1 LLLGRRQSVSR
12 RIRAVLFATLAA
24 FAPAVIWY
32 TLARWNIID
41 WPKASGPVGVGLG
54 LFGGLIVL
62 FEMALAPR
70 KWFRGWRGGATRV
83 WMRWHVWLGLLCIPV
98 IVIHSGFA
106 LGGWLSAVTMVLF
119 LFVIASGVGGLLLQ
133 QWLPKKLFD
142 DIPNE
147 TVASQVH
154 VAIQPH
160 RDEARQL
167 AESLR
172 SQYLNDFYRETLDPF
187 LTDGPRSGSIL
198 NSAAE
203 SVRIFARLRAA
214 VPAEIEPAV
223 ERFEHF
229 ARFRRQWDRQVRI
242 TWWLHSWLVIHLPL
256 SVAMTG
262 FMIGHAILAM
272 RWY

>member
-1 LLLGRRQSVSR
+1 MLLGRRQSVSR
-12 RIRAVLFATLAA
+12 RVRAVLFATLAA
-24 FAPAVIWY
+24 IAPAAIWY
-32 TLARWNIID
+32 ALARWDFVD
-41 WPKASGPVGVGLG
+41 WPKASGPLGVALG

-62 FEMALAPR
+62 FEMAIAPR
-70 KWFRGWRGGATRV
+70 KWFRGWRLGATRV
-83 WMRWHVWLGLLCIPV
+83 WMRWHVWVGLLCLPV

-106 LGGWLSAVTMVLF
+106 FGGWLSAVTMVLF
-119 LFVIASGVGGLLLQ
+119 LLVIASGIWGLILQ

-154 VAIQPH
+154 IAIQPH

-167 AESLR
+167 SESLDSR
-172 SQYLNDFYRETLDPF
+172 FLSDFYRDTLDPF
-187 LTDGPRSGSIL
+187 LLKGPLSGSVL
-198 NSAAE
+198 CSAAE
-203 SVRIFARLRAA
+203 SVRLFARLRAA

-223 ERFEHF
+223 ERFEHA

-262 FMIGHAILAM
+262 FMIGHAILAL
-272 RWY
+272 RWF